1 MRLRSLTF
9 KLMLAFLLVGLV
21 GAVLVAVF
29 VRHRTRAEFDRFM
42 LSREQFSL
50 LNDLERYYF
59 HNQSWQGVEQL
70 FGSDSSGTTGW
81 AGRPPLGTLV
91 DASGAI
97 ILSSQPELAG
107 GQVTVDELGRGV
119 PIRFRN
125 RVAGWFIF
133 DNLPAGSLPDP
144 GRPEAPEQAF
154 LDRIEMAIW
163 VGALGGTLVALVI
176 GILLARTLTRP
187 LRELTAATRVVA
199 AGKLGHQVQVR
210 SRDELGELARS
221 FNEMSR
227 DLAAANRQRRQ
238 MTADIAHDLRTP
250 LSILL
255 GYTEALSDG
264 KLTASPDIHRVMHAE
279 ARHLSHLI
287 DDLRTLSLADAG
299 ELTLNWQSCTPYDI
313 LARTAA
319 AYQGQAGEKDVGLTV
334 RAGRELPAVRVDPER
349 MAQVLG
355 NLVSNAL
362 RYTPAGGQITLAA
375 SASGEEVAL
384 QVADTGI
391 GIAADDLPYVFN
403 RFYRADQS
411 RQQQNGESGLGLAI
425 AKSMVEAQGGS
436 ITVESSPGQGTTFT
450 IRLKLSQGY
459 DPALLYGSVSTR
471 PR

>member
-21 GAVLVAVF
+21 GAGLVAAF
-29 VRHRTRAEFDRFM
+29 VHHRTRAEFVRFM

-50 LNDLERYYF
+50 LDDLGRYYF
-59 HNQSWQGVEQL
+59 HNQNWQGVDQVL
-70 FGSDSSGTTGW
+70 GSEGPGAIDGAGT
-81 AGRPPLGTLV
+81 PLPGTLV
-91 DASGAI
+91 DASGTV
-97 ILSSQPELAG
+97 ILSSQPDRVG
-107 GQVTVDELGRGV
+107 SQVAVDELGQGV
-119 PIRFRN
+119 PIRFKDG
-125 RVAGWFIF
+125 VAGWFIF

-144 GRPEAPEQAF
+144 GRPWSPEQAF
-154 LDRIEMAIW
+154 LDRIETAIR
-163 VGALGGTLVALVI
+163 VGAVGATLVALVI
-176 GILLARTLTRP
+176 GTLLARTLTRP

-199 AGKLGHQVQVR
+199 AGKLGHQVRVR

-227 DLAAANRQRRQ
+227 DLARSNQQRRQ

-264 KLTASPDIHRVMHAE
+264 KLAATAEVHRVMHAE
-279 ARHLSHLI
+279 AQHLSRLI

-299 ELTLNWQSCTPYDI
+299 ELTLNWQSCLPYDI

-319 AYQGQAGEKDVGLTV
+319 AYQGRAGEKNVSLTV
-334 RAGRELPAVRVDPER
+334 RAGRELPAVTVDPER

-375 SASGEEVAL
+375 AAVAGEVAL
-384 QVADTGI
+384 QVADTGS
-391 GIAADDLPYVFN
+391 GIAAEDLPHIFN

-425 AKSMVEAQGGS
+425 AKSMVEAQGGI
-436 ITVESSPGQGTTFT
+436 ITVESSPGRGTTFT
-450 IRLKLSQGY
+450 IRLK
-459 DPALLYGSVSTR
+459 PAQERPAPRKTR
-471 PR
+471 FLGA